1 MKRSSTVDN
10 SDPFRLNMRDSKEWR
25 PTSYRSHTIGQ
36 VIELGNSLVGTEV
49 TICGYAETVRGR
61 GAICFL
67 MLRDGT
73 GKIQAFLKK
82 DNMDES
88 LFNSIQSASRESTI
102 RVSGIVAQK
111 RPPKVKEGAPT
122 PPPEYEVNVSSGE
135 VLAQASTPLP
145 VGVIDDVQVGLD
157 IRLDN
162 RHLDLRRD
170 HVNAMFQLRS
180 RVLQYGR

>member
-10 SDPFRLNMRDSKEWR
+10 SDPFRPNMRDSKEWK

-67 MLRDGT
+67 MLQRRH
-73 GKIQAFLKK
+73 GKDSGISQK
-82 DNMDES
+82 DNMDQT
-88 LFNSIQSASRESTI
+88 FFDSIQSASRESTI

-111 RPPKVKEGAPT
+111 RPPKVKEGES
-122 PPPEYEVNVSSGE
+122 PPPEYEVNVSSGSI
-135 VLAQASTPLP
+135 LAQASTPLP

-157 IRLDN
+157 VRLDN
-162 RHLDLRRD
+162 
-170 HVNAMFQLRS
+170 QTSGPEERS
-180 RVLQYGR
+180 C